1 MKWPLSA
8 FRIDLGV
15 ELAMTTNLTTTST
28 GNLTALASEGSLAQY
43 LKEAW
48 TYPVLK
54 AEEERALAERWRD
67 KHDVQAA
74 HKLVTSHLRLVVK
87 IAMGYKG
94 YGLPVSDLI
103 SEGNIG
109 LMKAVKKFEPE
120 RGFRLSTYAMWWIKA
135 AITEYVLRSWSM
147 VKMGTVAA
155 QKKLFFSL
163 RRHKQRLGI
172 NDTNDLTPA
181 QAKRLSS
188 DLDISEDEIVN
199 MNRRLAS
206 KDLSL
211 NAPVNSDEGA
221 GAEFQDQLVYE
232 GASPEDIISQG
243 EESSIHSKLLHTAIA
258 QLDERDRHIF
268 IERRLK
274 DNPVTLE
281 ELGEQYGIS
290 RERVRQLEVRA
301 FEKVQS
307 LMTASIS
314 EREKIAETT
323 MEANAAFAD

>member
-1 MKWPLSA
+1 MSSTA
-8 FRIDLGV
+8 NI
-15 ELAMTTNLTTTST
+15 AT
-28 GNLTALASEGSLAQY
+28 GNIPALSSEGSLAQY

-54 AEEERALAERWRD
+54 PEEELRLAERWRD
-67 KHDVQAA
+67 HEDVEAA
-74 HKLVTSHLRLVVK
+74 HTLVTSHLRLVVK

-135 AITEYVLRSWSM
+135 AITEYVLRSWSL

-172 NDTNDLTPA
+172 GDVHDLTPQ
-181 QAKRLSS
+181 QAKLLSS
-188 DLDISEDEIVN
+188 DLHISEDEIVQ
-199 MNRRLAS
+199 MNRRLATR
-206 KDLSL
+206 DMSL
-211 NAPVNSDEGA
+211 NAPVGNDEGSTM
-221 GAEFQDQLVYE
+221 EFQDQLIDE
-232 GASPEDIISQG
+232 GASPEEMLSSG
-243 EESSIHSKLLHTAIA
+243 EESSLHHTVLQSAIA
-258 QLDERDRHIF
+258 ELDERDRHIF
-268 IERRLK
+268 TERRLK

-281 ELGEQYGIS
+281 ELGEHYGIS

-301 FEKVQS
+301 FERVQS
-307 LMTASIS
+307 FVTAALAK
-314 EREKIAETT
+314 REQAADAAVDAALESD
-323 MEANAAFAD
+323 AAFIA

>member
-1 MKWPLSA
+1 MSSTA
-8 FRIDLGV
+8 NI
-15 ELAMTTNLTTTST
+15 TT
-28 GNLTALASEGSLAQY
+28 GNLSALSSEGSLAQY

-48 TYPVLK
+48 SYPVLK
-54 AEEERALAERWRD
+54 PDEELMLAERWRD
-67 KHDVQAA
+67 AEDVEAA

-135 AITEYVLRSWSM
+135 AITEYVLRSWSL

-172 NDTNDLTPA
+172 GDAYDLTPQ
-181 QAKRLSS
+181 QAKLLST
-188 DLDISEDEIVN
+188 DLSISEDEIVN

-206 KDLSL
+206 RDMSL
-211 NAPVNSDEGA
+211 NAPVGNDEGSTM
-221 GAEFQDQLVYE
+221 EFQDQLVDE
-232 GASPEDIISQG
+232 GASPEDQLSMG
-243 EESSIHSKLLHTAIA
+243 EESSLHHNLLQNAIA
-258 QLDERDRHIF
+258 DLDERDRHIF

-281 ELGEQYGIS
+281 ELGEHYGIS

-301 FEKVQS
+301 FERVQAAV
-307 LMTASIS
+307 TAAIAAG
-314 EREKIAETT
+314 REQ
-323 MEANAAFAD
+323 AAMAVMGTDVAFIE

>member
-1 MKWPLSA
+1 MS
-8 FRIDLGV
+8 
-15 ELAMTTNLTTTST
+15 TST
-28 GNLTALASEGSLAQY
+28 GNIPSLASENSLALY

-48 TYPVLK
+48 RYPVLK
-54 AEEERALAERWRD
+54 ADEERALAESWRD
-67 KHDVQAA
+67 EEDVQAA
-74 HKLVTSHLRLVVK
+74 HTLVTSHLRLVVK

-172 NDTNDLTPA
+172 HDNRDLTPD
-181 QAKRLSS
+181 QAKLLSDDLNISESEIINMSRRLS
-188 DLDISEDEIVN
+188 
-199 MNRRLAS
+199 A
-206 KDLSL
+206 KDMSL
-211 NAPVNSDEGA
+211 NAPVGSDEGSTM
-221 GAEFQDQLVYE
+221 EFQDQLVSE
-232 GASPEDIISQG
+232 SASPEEVTSMG
-243 EESSIHSKLLHTAIA
+243 EERSMHHDLLQAAIEG
-258 QLDERDRHIF
+258 LDERDRHIF
-268 IERRLK
+268 TERRLK

-281 ELGEQYGIS
+281 QLGEHYGIS

-301 FEKVQS
+301 FDRVQTA
-307 LMTASIS
+307 MTAAIV
-314 EREKIAETT
+314 ERD
-323 MEANAAFAD
+323 ANAEAAIAGDVSFIG